1 MADRLT
7 SGSQVH
13 VFVGFSCFTFSQSRF
28 FAPTRI
34 HYSLCNSLKSCSNTI
49 FRNEVE
55 RGSFA
60 GLCQIRLSKTG
71 KIFSGSHVLNV
82 LESVRV
88 LKAVEND
95 KVMTGDASPKPLVII
110 N

>member
-1 MADRLT
+1 MFYFQLKPLFLLPREYITAYVIL
-7 SGSQVH
+7 SNHAV
-13 VFVGFSCFTFSQSRF
+13 
-28 FAPTRI
+28 I
-34 HYSLCNSLKSCSNTI
+34 LSLGTK
-49 FRNEVE
+49 
-55 RGSFA
+55 
-60 GLCQIRLSKTG
+60 LSVAVSPGYVKYVYLRQE